1 MVRPKSLALNHLF
14 EPELHM
20 LELAFLLYFL
30 PKRMTRLA
38 RERHRSALAWT
49 LAASAAWIG
58 AEIVVGIAIMAMG
71 VVTAQLW
78 GWPKDTETVTAVAYL
93 PGLLSGLVAAE
104 IVKRYL
110 SSRPALREVPED
122 R

>member
-1 MVRPKSLALNHLF
+1 
-14 EPELHM
+14 M

-38 RERHRSALAWT
+38 RERHRSARAWT

-58 AEIVVGIAIMAMG
+58 AEIVVGVAIMAMG
-71 VVTAQLW
+71 VVTAQVW
-78 GWPKDTETVTAVAYL
+78 GWPKDNETVTAVAYL